1 MDTIQYRPLFA
12 DKSLR
17 AHFDKLWGL
26 VMHKKTLFLL
36 AITAGFTGMSA
47 CQDAELSSY
56 ECPEANQLATG
67 VSVRCG
73 DDTVTGTMN
82 MTGGEVPS
90 CSTDGQTDC
99 VAASPFKVVD
109 TTTLTPS
116 RIKSGV
122 TIAGVVGNIISEGV
136 GACTV
141 DGETQCYAGDDFLG
155 AKISTLANK
164 LAVGKSVGE
173 VQGTAVLS
181 EAAACT
187 SNAQVGCLT
196 SSSYVAMRNDLATTC
211 LLNNG
216 GALTLTAESNSN
228 WQFLRD
234 KVVQTPTEAQGECAN
249 LGSKTSARS
258 ESAWRLPTQKEAM
271 AAFVSGEV
279 ARIYGNSASQSIGEL
294 EQFPIWTTSAL
305 DQEDEHVWIV
315 DLATGETTPV
325 TERSWTNLTIFL
337 GCVRK

>member
-1 MDTIQYRPLFA
+1 MYAKRLF
-12 DKSLR
+12 
-17 AHFDKLWGL
+17 
-26 VMHKKTLFLL
+26 FL
-36 AITAGFTGMSA
+36 AVIAGFTGMSA

-122 TIAGVVGNIISEGV
+122 TIAGVVGNIVSEGV

-141 DGETQCYAGDDFLG
+141 DGETQCYAADDFLG

-181 EAAACT
+181 YASACT
-187 SNAQVGCLT
+187 SNA
-196 SSSYVAMRNDLATTC
+196 
-211 LLNNG
+211 
-216 GALTLTAESNSN
+216 
-228 WQFLRD
+228 
-234 KVVQTPTEAQGECAN
+234 
-249 LGSKTSARS
+249 
-258 ESAWRLPTQKEAM
+258 
-271 AAFVSGEV
+271 
-279 ARIYGNSASQSIGEL
+279 
-294 EQFPIWTTSAL
+294 
-305 DQEDEHVWIV
+305 
-315 DLATGETTPV
+315 
-325 TERSWTNLTIFL
+325 
-337 GCVRK
+337 